1 MTENTKKEPRYFT
14 YTDGDL
20 KGWSTFAKS
29 AAKNLDNDPAE
40 DLLGPFYFRTAK
52 KGGAECMF
60 IPTPRHNNNG
70 GFTHGGVL
78 MTFADFALFAH
89 TQHLRNGP
97 AVTVQ
102 FESQFITPSKP
113 GLPLFSRGEVI
124 RNTKD
129 LIFVRGIITQDNIQV
144 LSYSGIIKRV
154 ASRLI

>member
-14 YTDGDL
+14 YTEGEL
-20 KGWSTFAKS
+20 AGWSTYAKS

-40 DLLGPFYFRTAK
+40 DLLGPFYFRPGKNAV
-52 KGGAECMF
+52 AECMF
-60 IPTPRHNNNG
+60 IPTERHNNNG

-89 TQHLRNGP
+89 TSHLRDGP

-102 FESQFITPSKP
+102 FESQFISPSRA
-113 GLPLFSRGEVI
+113 GLPLYSHGEVI

-129 LIFVRGIITQDNIQV
+129 LLFVRGILSQDGKEI
-144 LSYSGIIKRV
+144 LSYSGIIKRI
-154 ASRLI
+154 ASK